1 MANRGVDLERAGR
14 LAKEIRSTKEA
25 VRAEMPQELD
35 IEGLLRWEHEN
46 IIINAI
52 EEVKVDTLKKVRIHS
67 RSVKTPRG
75 ATQIVQSTDEQLGG

>member
-14 LAKEIRSTKEA
+14 LAKEIRSTKEV

-52 EEVKVDTLKKVRIHS
+52 EEVKLDTLKKV
-67 RSVKTPRG
+67 
-75 ATQIVQSTDEQLGG
+75 QLSPPYLTVLIAG

>member
-52 EEVKVDTLKKVRIHS
+52 EEVKIDTLKKVRGLGDS
-67 RSVKTPRG
+67 
-75 ATQIVQSTDEQLGG
+75 AQL